1 MGLPAAGLLPPARSL
16 SPSPSLPPYLRNP
29 AQQGSSCWSLWT
41 KWGLFL
47 PSWDPDMQ
55 PPVVSLSSRVP
66 PLHSLYVRCLCP
78 SSLRGKSLCLSSLI
92 LQNRCHS
99 QPPLRARAAFIP
111 VLSCVFACPLGLDY
125 VGLFNGIA
133 LLSYMRVKHHTLPHK
148 YGMIFSVK
156 DEKEMKGWS
165 DNSVNKS
172 CCSSKDWSSAAMGGS
187 QPPPAPEDPVPSD
200 LWSHPCTS
208 WRSNRHVHIDFFY

>member
-1 MGLPAAGLLPPARSL
+1 MRPLPALLGPGYAASCSVPLLSS
-16 SPSPSLPPYLRNP
+16 SPSP
-29 AQQGSSCWSLWT
+29 A
-41 KWGLFL
+41 LFVR
-47 PSWDPDMQ
+47 Q
-55 PPVVSLSSRVP
+55 VSMSFLFG
-66 PLHSLYVRCLCP
+66 
-78 SSLRGKSLCLSSLI
+78 GKSLCLSSLI
-92 LQNRCHS
+92 LQNWCHS

-200 LWSHPCTS
+200 L
-208 WRSNRHVHIDFFY
+208 

>member
-1 MGLPAAGLLPPARSL
+1 MRPLPALLGPGYAASCSVPLLL
-16 SPSPSLPPYLRNP
+16 SPSPCTLCTSGVYVLP
-29 AQQGSSCWSLWT
+29 LW
-41 KWGLFL
+41 W
-47 PSWDPDMQ
+47 
-55 PPVVSLSSRVP
+55 
-66 PLHSLYVRCLCP
+66 
-78 SSLRGKSLCLSSLI
+78 GKSLCLSSLI

-172 CCSSKDWSSAAMGGS
+172 SCSSKDWSSAAMGGS

-200 LWSHPCTS
+200 L
-208 WRSNRHVHIDFFY
+208 